1 MTTDT
6 TSSIDPK
13 VINVAFKSGRF
24 VNIHDV
30 TALKLIK
37 RVYWLYNE
45 DNLICSI
52 PSSAV
57 EIITCETLADKVV
70 FLKALRG

>member
-6 TSSIDPK
+6 TSSIDPQ

-37 RVYWLYNE
+37 RVYWFTMR
-45 DNLICSI
+45 
-52 PSSAV
+52 
-57 EIITCETLADKVV
+57 II
-70 FLKALRG
+70 